1 MNGEA
6 KEVLHQQRGDEEH
19 PRASEGYAGRL
30 PVRDDHQDGDLRQG
44 SEPNTC
50 LHENGLKE
58 RAGAYRWMEC
68 VSPARNRWRIRWDVQ
83 EREDG
88 SASYMEEGFVGRPHM
103 DTIKSVITDW
113 CNEQIDRE
121 ILSGFL
127 YEGMPVWLSSENQF
141 NYKAAYDLAVQTGG
155 ATLPVTFKFGTDE
168 VPQYREFVTL
178 EELTDFY
185 TKAMKHVQDTLSDG
199 WRKKD
204 AFDPEK
210 YRVE

>member
-1 MNGEA
+1 M
-6 KEVLHQQRGDEEH
+6 KRV
-19 PRASEGYAGRL
+19 EGTSGIKL
-30 PVRDDHQDGDLRQG
+30 I
-44 SEPNTC
+44 
-50 LHENGLKE
+50 
-58 RAGAYRWMEC
+58 EC
-68 VSPARNRWRIRWDVQ
+68 VSPARNRSRIRWDVQ

-199 WRKKD
+199 WRKED